1 MEILTDFFDTTG
13 FASMQFGNAIMILI
27 GIVFIVLAITK
38 DYEPLLLVPILLIQ
52 LVYQRWLRKWFQ
64 HLVS

>member
-38 DYEPLLLVPILLIQ
+38 DYEPLLLVPIGMGAI
-52 LVYQRWLRKWFQ
+52 VGNIP
-64 HLVS
+64 VS